1 MFKST
6 SIAVI
11 AALAVGPAFAAGPT
25 PVVVEPVID
34 DVVYI
39 APSTDWTGFYAG
51 LTGGVG
57 DFSNGS
63 ETSDTSMFGAQVGYL
78 RDMGTFVIGSE
89 LAYVKTDYDASDTVT
104 SDSLRLKGIAG
115 YDAGN
120 FLPYGF
126 LGVSRFD
133 IDVDGGYSDTAAIY
147 GVGAKFA
154 MTESLTLGAEY
165 LVERKDNFDDSFD
178 LDSSELGLRVDFHF

>member
-6 SIAVI
+6 SL
-11 AALAVGPAFAAGPT
+11 AALAALFTSPVFAAGPT
-25 PVVVEPVID
+25 PVVVEPVVAD
-34 DVVYI
+34 PVYVT
-39 APSTDWTGFYAG
+39 PSSDWTGFYAG

-57 DFSNGS
+57 RFTVEGD
-63 ETSDTSMFGAQVGYL
+63 TVDTSLFGAQVGYL
-78 RDMGTFVIGSE
+78 RDMGTFVVGSE
-89 LAYVKTDYDASDTVT
+89 LGYVKTDYDEFEDVT
-104 SDSLRLKGIAG
+104 SDSIRLRGIAG

-133 IDVDGGYSDTAAIY
+133 IDAEGGLSDTAAIY

-165 LVERKDNFDDSFD
+165 LVERKDDFDDSFD
-178 LDSSELGLRVDFHF
+178 LDSRELGLRVDFHF